1 LVLSAKKISFIL
13 WPAERVNRVEKRVLE
28 ITLSGED
35 QTESLGR
42 ELALWLKPGD
52 VVALHGELGAG
63 KTCLV
68 RGLVKGLGLEESQVA
83 SPSFSLINEYT
94 GPVPIFHIDCYRLQS
109 SEEIEELGLEEYMEG
124 PGITVIEWAER
135 ISDLAEDRLEVHFSI
150 LGETKRRVRIE
161 ALGTVAGREI
171 KIDF

>member
-1 LVLSAKKISFIL
+1 LDK
-13 WPAERVNRVEKRVLE
+13 WVLE

-35 QTESLGR
+35 ETESLGR
-42 ELALWLKPGD
+42 ELAIWLKPGD

-68 RGLVKGLGLEESQVA
+68 RGLVQGLGLEESQVA

-94 GPVPIFHIDCYRLQS
+94 GTVPIFHIDCYRLQS
-109 SEEIEELGLEEYMEG
+109 DEEIEELGLEEYMDG

-135 ISDLAEDRLEVHFSI
+135 IRDLSEDRLEMYFSI
-150 LGETKRRVRIE
+150 LGERKRLLRIE
-161 ALGTVAGREI
+161 ALGAMAEREI